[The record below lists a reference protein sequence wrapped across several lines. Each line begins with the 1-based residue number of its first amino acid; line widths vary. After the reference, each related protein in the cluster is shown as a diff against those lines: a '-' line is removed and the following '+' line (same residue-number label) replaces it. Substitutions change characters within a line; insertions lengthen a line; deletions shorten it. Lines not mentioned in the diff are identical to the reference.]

1 MLNSIE
7 IQFIKD
13 HQQEDVSKLAFQ
25 KKKYPH
31 LDFPKLLFQ
40 IQARQ
45 KLKAKLPTWVN
56 NDQIF
61 FPPQISLEQ
70 SSSEKTALFKAKLIF
85 GKIIDLTGGMG
96 LDSWA
101 FAQEKTNEVTYVEI
115 NEPLKEIS
123 QYNHQVFGLE
133 QIKHFH
139 ADGMKYIKNESHN
152 FDWIYLDPARR
163 DKTGKKVFLLKD
175 CTPDATQ
182 ILPYINEHTNLLV
195 KVSPMLD
202 IDLCIKELNGVDE
215 VHIVCVQNEVKEL
228 LFKKTKKSSL
238 NPLINVWE
246 LQNSEQLLFSQ
257 TKQAELETSSE
268 ISSISTYLYEPH
280 AGILKAGFF
289 KSIQSAGV
297 FKLASNTHLYTSE
310 KIISDFPGKKY
321 QVLATGKL
329 DLNWIKAY
337 IKDNRANISCRN
349 FPLKPEEIRKKLK
362 LSDGGNITLFAYR
375 DQNNLPI
382 LSICQKNDF

>member
-25 KKKYPH
+25 KKKYPL
-31 LDFPKLLFQ
+31 LDLPKLLFQ

-115 NEPLKEIS
+115 NETLKEIS

-139 ADGMKYIKNESHN
+139 ADGMKYLKNESHN

-202 IDLCIKELNGVDE
+202 IDLCIKELKGVDE

-257 TKQAELETSSE
+257 TKQTELETSSE

-310 KIISDFPGKKY
+310 KIISNFPGKKY

>member
-1 MLNSIE
+1 
-7 IQFIKD
+7 
-13 HQQEDVSKLAFQ
+13 
-25 KKKYPH
+25 
-31 LDFPKLLFQ
+31 
-40 IQARQ
+40 
-45 KLKAKLPTWVN
+45 
-56 NDQIF
+56 
-61 FPPQISLEQ
+61 
-70 SSSEKTALFKAKLIF
+70 
-85 GKIIDLTGGMG
+85 
-96 LDSWA
+96 
-101 FAQEKTNEVTYVEI
+101 
-115 NEPLKEIS
+115 
-123 QYNHQVFGLE
+123 
-133 QIKHFH
+133 
-139 ADGMKYIKNESHN
+139 
-152 FDWIYLDPARR
+152 
-163 DKTGKKVFLLKD
+163 
-175 CTPDATQ
+175 
-182 ILPYINEHTNLLV
+182 
-195 KVSPMLD
+195 MLD
-202 IDLCIKELNGVDE
+202 IDLCIKELKGVDE